1 MKLLGKDRT
10 FFQLLQ
16 AQADAAFRAA
26 QEFHALSQ
34 DFEHRADH
42 ARRIEE
48 IEHEADDFT
57 HQLANRTDATFVTPL
72 DKEDLHKLSSALDDI
87 TDFVEAASG
96 RIALYQLSV
105 PRPDLPPLV
114 SLLVDTVRATADA
127 VNLLDN
133 PKNRKAFH
141 EALIRIHEL
150 ENRSDKAF
158 REALATLFNTPGND
172 AIMVIKW
179 KEIYDR
185 IEIATDK
192 CEDVA
197 TVLESVVVK
206 YA

>member
-1 MKLLGKDRT
+1 
-10 FFQLLQ
+10 
-16 AQADAAFRAA
+16 
-26 QEFHALSQ
+26 
-34 DFEHRADH
+34 
-42 ARRIEE
+42 
-48 IEHEADDFT
+48 
-57 HQLANRTDATFVTPL
+57 
-72 DKEDLHKLSSALDDI
+72 LDDI